1 MEIEK
6 LIGFFLGIVL
16 VAFVLYNLFL
26 FFKDRQ
32 LINSYLLLDSNETQD
47 LKIFAIIAKSKIV
60 TFGQSYQ
67 YAKFQFANNEVY
79 VSLRNNHPK
88 RLYFGPLVIKASE
101 SNSYSYFSMYELS
114 EFKIIGDEIK
124 IGFKPK
130 NLIGTTYFLH
140 LVNVNEEDRIILSSN
155 LC

>member
-47 LKIFAIIAKSKIV
+47 LKI
-60 TFGQSYQ
+60 
-67 YAKFQFANNEVY
+67 
-79 VSLRNNHPK
+79 
-88 RLYFGPLVIKASE
+88 
-101 SNSYSYFSMYELS
+101 
-114 EFKIIGDEIK
+114 
-124 IGFKPK
+124 
-130 NLIGTTYFLH
+130 
-140 LVNVNEEDRIILSSN
+140 
-155 LC
+155 